1 MQRIGIFG
9 GTFNPPHK
17 GHTYIAGEAKRLASL
32 DRMIFI
38 PCYVPP
44 HKEVWGNVSPQHR
57 FNMTRIA
64 IADIPGFEI
73 SDIEIK
79 AGGKSYTAKTLEKL
93 KEIYPDDELCFIV
106 GGDSFRDMGEWYR
119 PERIFGLARIIAF
132 ARNEMDR
139 EKLQECGE
147 YYKKKFD
154 ARIEVIDVEPMDVSS
169 SRIREMLGAGMDVSR
184 LVDPAVMGYIRENG
198 LFKPDRA

>member
-17 GHTYIAGEAKRLASL
+17 GHTYIAREAKRLANL

-44 HKEVWGNVSPQHR
+44 HKEVCGGVSAEHR
-57 FNMTRIA
+57 FNMTGIA
-64 IADIPGFEI
+64 ISRFPEFEI

-93 KEIYPDDELCFIV
+93 KEIYPHDRLCFVV
-106 GGDSFRDMGEWYR
+106 GGDSLRDMESWYH
-119 PERIFGLARIIAF
+119 PERIFALATIIAF
-132 ARNEMDR
+132 ARGEVDG
-139 EKLQECGE
+139 EKLAEYAK
-147 YYKKKFD
+147 YYKEKYG
-154 ARIEVIDVEPMDVSS
+154 AVVEVIDVAPMDVSS
-169 SRIREMLGAGMDVSR
+169 SQIRGMISDGFDVSGF
-184 LVDPAVMGYIRENG
+184 VDAHVMEYIEENG
-198 LFKPDRA
+198 IFK

>member
-17 GHTYIAGEAKRLASL
+17 GHTYIAREAKRLANL

-44 HKEVWGNVSPQHR
+44 HKEVWGKVSPEHR
-57 FNMTRIA
+57 FNMTSIA
-64 IADIPGFEI
+64 IARFPEFEI

-93 KEIYPDDELCFIV
+93 KEIYPDDQLCFVV
-106 GGDSFRDMGEWYR
+106 GGDSLRDMESWYH
-119 PERIFGLARIIAF
+119 PEQIFAQARIIAF
-132 ARNEMDR
+132 ARDEMDR
-139 EKLQECGE
+139 ARLCECGE
-147 YYKKKFD
+147 YYKKKYG
-154 ARIEVIDVEPMDVSS
+154 AEVEVIDVTPFDVSS
-169 SRIREMLGAGMDVSR
+169 SQIRDMIGSGLDVSH
-184 LVDPAVMGYIRENG
+184 LVDSDVMEYIRENG
-198 LFKPDRA
+198 IFK